1 MKQNTNYKV
10 RLSEAITWLRFP
22 RIFQKSIKLEKIIIL
37 ISLAIVFIYANRRLY
52 DYYSPAKERHVYKT
66 NAPNSD
72 TLRIA
77 YIGDSW
83 AYLHNKHNCQI
94 AQLLED
100 SIHHPVMVYSLGLS
114 GFTSK
119 EIYNALFDVE
129 EFKHFMKKGYH
140 YCYISAGIND
150 TYKKMGTSYYQKS
163 MDCLIRFLLANH
175 IQPII
180 QEIPD
185 YDINKA
191 YQNQETNIK
200 LTRQLSMLINGVSLD
215 CKQEFRDA
223 LEELI
228 KEKGYQ
234 DQVSIVRY
242 QSWNNN
248 YSDDLMKLYLT
259 DGIHLNDYGYSVLDS
274 TIATIC
280 IAAHESNKK

>member
-1 MKQNTNYKV
+1 MKQNINYKV

-22 RIFQKSIKLEKIIIL
+22 RTFRKAIKLEKIIIL

-140 YCYISAGIND
+140 FCYISAGIND
-150 TYKKMGTSYYQKS
+150 TFKKMGTSYYQKS

-175 IQPII
+175 IRPII

-185 YDINKA
+185 YNIKKA

-200 LTRQLSMLINGVSLD
+200 LTRQLSMLINGVPLD
-215 CKQEFRDA
+215 CKQEFRNA
-223 LEELI
+223 LDELI

-242 QSWNNN
+242 QSWNPNGVQ
-248 YSDDLMKLYLT
+248 DLNSLYVN
-259 DGIHLNDYGYSVLDS
+259 DGMHLNDKGYERLDS
-274 TIATIC
+274 AIAKTILTSC
-280 IAAHESNKK
+280 HH